1 MTNNTYSLF
10 HRNGEY
16 DGNVSGPF
24 QFVIAPTLAAWD
36 GYHYEGEYDNTYYFQ
51 DGEPVKRPTSPVDL
65 DGLVLKNV
73 PENSVIEVDGT
84 QYNVLEAQDVT
95 LQFSFEGTYHVIVI
109 PPFPYLE
116 KEFTIDYQP

>member
-1 MTNNTYSLF
+1 MHTYTF
-10 HRNGEY
+10 FNREGRVIHFI
-16 DGNVSGPF
+16 SGPF
-24 QFVIAPTLAAWD
+24 RYAIAPTLAEWD
-36 GYHYEGEYDNTYYFQ
+36 GYHYEGEYDNTYYFH
-51 DGEPVKRPTSPVDL
+51 DGEPIKRPASPVEL

-73 PENSVIEVDGT
+73 PANSVIEIDGT

-95 LQFSFEGTYHVIVI
+95 LQFPFEGTYHVIVI

>member
-36 GYHYEGEYDNTYYFQ
+36 GYHYEGEYDNTYYYH
-51 DGEPVKRPTSPVDL
+51 DGEPIKRPESPVSL
-65 DGLVLKNV
+65 EGLTLKGV
-73 PENSVIEVDGT
+73 PAKSTVVIDSDIYEVDT
-84 QYNVLEAQDVT
+84 AQDVT
-95 LQFSFEGTYHVIVI
+95 LSFNQGGTYVVRVI
-109 PPFPYLE
+109 PPFPYLD